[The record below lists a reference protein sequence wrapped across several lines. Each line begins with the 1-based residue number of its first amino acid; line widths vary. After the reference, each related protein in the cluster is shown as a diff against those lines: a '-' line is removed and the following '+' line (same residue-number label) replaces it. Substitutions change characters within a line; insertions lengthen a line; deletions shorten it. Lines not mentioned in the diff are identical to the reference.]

1 MKFSAKLILIVLVFA
16 ILPMLVFWKVSSGE
30 TQKALKTL
38 TLSKVQLLSDKLY
51 DDLQAYYAGFQKS
64 AETISKIDF
73 LPMLAKNYSDLFSDN
88 PKMKEYVKK
97 VYLELNP
104 ENEKKVLERPSV
116 ATQQL
121 LEEQY
126 GDDYYSMSDY
136 DLFHSNYHKVLLNF
150 TATEKLEDLYLIDKN
165 GNIIYSVCKDRD
177 FAQNILSSDN
187 PIGKLLTQL
196 KDQNAENTFPVLA
209 NFSYYEPKNKYMAF
223 YGIPVKKY
231 TIEGYLVISKEI
243 KDIEDIVKRETDKN
257 NTLRFFISD
266 ETNTVL
272 NTLKTS
278 GEINFGDLRKNYL
291 KNEGTAE
298 YKSYDGKDVLTAYKN
313 LVLSSGSLMLAVEIP
328 KEIAFESLRR
338 IDLINTVIIIV
349 VGVVVVLLITLFSS
363 YLIKPVEKI
372 KSSVE
377 NIARGDISKLVMIK
391 RKDEFGM
398 MGKLFNQISGSI
410 KDIILK
416 IRTETAELDS
426 SSVIL
431 KDKSQANIELSQKL
445 KESLSMIQKNTE
457 NVAASVEETT
467 ASIEDV
473 STGAKLI
480 SASALELN
488 SKTDEIVTKI
498 GASKNEIAVMLE
510 NADKIKNL
518 MSSNN
523 QNIQELS
530 GKTES
535 IKDITQS
542 IHSIA
547 EQTNLLALNAAIEAA
562 RAGDAGRGFAVVA
575 EEVRKL
581 AEESKVAAAK
591 IEDNIEYLVNDS
603 MEVAKESE
611 GVTNNVIGIVSS
623 IKNIGKSLEE
633 VLESI
638 SIISSMIDNTTSS
651 AQRQGENIEQV
662 GNAMNTINTA
672 VANIVAEIDSINQE
686 IDTQSDIIKEVAHIS
701 ERINS
706 TVLKLSEFEKKFRL

>member
-1 MKFSAKLILIVLVFA
+1 MV
-16 ILPMLVFWKVSSGE
+16 
-30 TQKALKTL
+30 
-38 TLSKVQLLSDKLY
+38 
-51 DDLQAYYAGFQKS
+51 
-64 AETISKIDF
+64 
-73 LPMLAKNYSDLFSDN
+73 
-88 PKMKEYVKK
+88 
-97 VYLELNP
+97 
-104 ENEKKVLERPSV
+104 
-116 ATQQL
+116 
-121 LEEQY
+121 
-126 GDDYYSMSDY
+126 
-136 DLFHSNYHKVLLNF
+136 
-150 TATEKLEDLYLIDKN
+150 
-165 GNIIYSVCKDRD
+165 
-177 FAQNILSSDN
+177 
-187 PIGKLLTQL
+187 
-196 KDQNAENTFPVLA
+196 
-209 NFSYYEPKNKYMAF
+209 
-223 YGIPVKKY
+223 
-231 TIEGYLVISKEI
+231 
-243 KDIEDIVKRETDKN
+243 
-257 NTLRFFISD
+257 
-266 ETNTVL
+266 
-272 NTLKTS
+272 
-278 GEINFGDLRKNYL
+278 
-291 KNEGTAE
+291 
-298 YKSYDGKDVLTAYKN
+298 
-313 LVLSSGSLMLAVEIP
+313 
-328 KEIAFESLRR
+328 
-338 IDLINTVIIIV
+338 V
-349 VGVVVVLLITLFSS
+349 VGVVVVILITLFSS
-363 YLIKPVEKI
+363 YLIKPVAKI
-372 KSSVE
+372 KTSVE

-480 SASALELN
+480 STSALELN

-638 SIISSMIDNTTSS
+638 SMISSMIDNTTSS
-651 AQRQGENIEQV
+651 AQNQGENIEQV

-686 IDTQSDIIKEVAHIS
+686 IDTQSDIIKEVANIS
-701 ERINS
+701 ERING

>member
-1 MKFSAKLILIVLVFA
+1 
-16 ILPMLVFWKVSSGE
+16 
-30 TQKALKTL
+30 
-38 TLSKVQLLSDKLY
+38 
-51 DDLQAYYAGFQKS
+51 
-64 AETISKIDF
+64 
-73 LPMLAKNYSDLFSDN
+73 
-88 PKMKEYVKK
+88 
-97 VYLELNP
+97 
-104 ENEKKVLERPSV
+104 
-116 ATQQL
+116 
-121 LEEQY
+121 
-126 GDDYYSMSDY
+126 
-136 DLFHSNYHKVLLNF
+136 
-150 TATEKLEDLYLIDKN
+150 
-165 GNIIYSVCKDRD
+165 
-177 FAQNILSSDN
+177 
-187 PIGKLLTQL
+187 
-196 KDQNAENTFPVLA
+196 
-209 NFSYYEPKNKYMAF
+209 
-223 YGIPVKKY
+223 
-231 TIEGYLVISKEI
+231 
-243 KDIEDIVKRETDKN
+243 
-257 NTLRFFISD
+257 FFISD

-291 KNEGTAE
+291 QNDGTAE

-426 SSVIL
+426 SSIIL

-480 SASALELN
+480 STSALELN

-638 SIISSMIDNTTSS
+638 SMISSMIDNTTSS
-651 AQRQGENIEQV
+651 AQNQGENIEQV

-686 IDTQSDIIKEVAHIS
+686 IDTQSDIIKEVANIS
-701 ERINS
+701 ERING